1 MTNENNTSRG
11 PGFGSILVALL
22 SGAAAGAAVVYLTA
36 PRSGAETRRRLQAT
50 ADGARDTAARFP
62 DALRNAT
69 VAAREAFEETL
80 REANHS

>member
-1 MTNENNTSRG
+1 MTNDDKKSRG
-11 PGFGSILVALL
+11 AGFGSILVALL
-22 SGAAAGAAVVYLTA
+22 GGAAAGAAFAYLTA
-36 PRSGAETRRRLQAT
+36 PRSGVETRRRLQAT
-50 ADGARDTAARFP
+50 ADDARGTAARFP